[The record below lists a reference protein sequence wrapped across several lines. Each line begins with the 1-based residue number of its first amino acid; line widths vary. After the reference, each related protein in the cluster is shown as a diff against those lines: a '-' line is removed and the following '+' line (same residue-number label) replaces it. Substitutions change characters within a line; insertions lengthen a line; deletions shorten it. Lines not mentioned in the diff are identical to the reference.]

1 MASWFFPEPLRL
13 ALAGL
18 ALSSLLLAGCSGR
31 SVDGIWIN
39 QAAIDAAVA
48 DDSLR
53 EALLAYG
60 PNLEWRVQAA
70 RGLARFSNGF
80 EQGEGRLQALAEG
93 GWQVD
98 FGLDEH
104 EQLRR
109 SGAELLQGEGPSWPA
124 QRFRRYAASV
134 DDSPLGSH
142 FEAALYRAY
151 LGGSWLITQGLGE
164 RGLVLFHADGR
175 VEGLPGAER
184 YALCLAGDCAAMAG
198 EHDSLWLQQGAQGQ
212 TWLFRR
218 EGGQLRIFQAI
229 NQSAADEMPSY
240 QPGAE
245 VWRLQRD

>member
-1 MASWFFPEPLRL
+1 MKSWGATSSCPTRPVRRLAWLPCRVVHRWKWMASWFFPEPLRL

-109 SGAELLQGEGPSWPA
+109 SGAELLQ
-124 QRFRRYAASV
+124 
-134 DDSPLGSH
+134 
-142 FEAALYRAY
+142 
-151 LGGSWLITQGLGE
+151 
-164 RGLVLFHADGR
+164 
-175 VEGLPGAER
+175 
-184 YALCLAGDCAAMAG
+184 
-198 EHDSLWLQQGAQGQ
+198 
-212 TWLFRR
+212 
-218 EGGQLRIFQAI
+218 
-229 NQSAADEMPSY
+229 
-240 QPGAE
+240 
-245 VWRLQRD
+245 

>member
-18 ALSSLLLAGCSGR
+18 
-31 SVDGIWIN
+31 
-39 QAAIDAAVA
+39 
-48 DDSLR
+48 
-53 EALLAYG
+53 ALLAYG

-124 QRFRRYAASV
+124 QRSTVLTVVPGISCSSSRVFWPMFCTRR
-134 DDSPLGSH
+134 
-142 FEAALYRAY
+142 
-151 LGGSWLITQGLGE
+151 WQG
-164 RGLVLFHADGR
+164 
-175 VEGLPGAER
+175 
-184 YALCLAGDCAAMAG
+184 M
-198 EHDSLWLQQGAQGQ
+198 W
-212 TWLFRR
+212 
-218 EGGQLRIFQAI
+218 
-229 NQSAADEMPSY
+229 
-240 QPGAE
+240 
-245 VWRLQRD
+245 